1 MYLTAASA
9 GIIAGA
15 IILFLAHIAPRFG
28 AGNFIRDIDE
38 PRIFGRELTRRESHL
53 IGVLTHLTVS
63 GVFGCAFAIL
73 IQLGIFQGFDVI
85 PILIWSAVLFVF
97 MGGVIIPLEGHGIF
111 GIKEDA
117 WFPFDLLMSNIL
129 WGVLFWMTM
138 RLWIVAN

>member
-9 GIIAGA
+9 GIIAGV
-15 IILFLAHIAPRFG
+15 IILFLAHVAPRFG
-28 AGNFIRDIDE
+28 AGNFVRDVDQ
-38 PRIFGRELTRRESHL
+38 PRIFGKELTRRESHL
-53 IGVLTHLTVS
+53 VGVLTHLAIS
-63 GVFGCAFAIL
+63 GVFGCLYAIL
-73 IQLGIFQGFDVI
+73 IHFGIFQSFGI
-85 PILIWSAVLFVF
+85 LPILIWSAVLCVF

-117 WFPFDLLMSNIL
+117 WFPVDLLVSNIL